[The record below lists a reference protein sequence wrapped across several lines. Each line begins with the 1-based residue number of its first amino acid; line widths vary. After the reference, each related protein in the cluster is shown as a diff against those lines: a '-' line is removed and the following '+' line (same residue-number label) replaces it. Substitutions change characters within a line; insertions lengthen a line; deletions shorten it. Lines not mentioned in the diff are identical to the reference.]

1 MIQTKIKVVYFTGSR
16 ADYAPMLPI
25 LKKLNRLSKVELSV
39 VTAHMHLDKR
49 FGLTVNQVQ
58 TDGLKIIGEI
68 KTKITR
74 SKEGML
80 PVYSEIINRLPQI
93 LLGQNPNYLL
103 IQGDRVESL
112 AATTVA
118 FILKIPVIHVGG
130 GAVTGSL
137 DNGFRNAITQLSSWH
152 FPATQKH
159 ATQIANM
166 GKSEKTIMT
175 VGEPGLD
182 VIRTQKLPTKQQL
195 WKKFNLSL
203 NQKLFLII
211 MHPDTAETVSPQ
223 DQIKPLLT
231 ALEPVKAQIVQVY
244 PNADPG
250 GWKMRQII
258 NKFTKNKSNWLL
270 IDNFPHQDILG
281 FFKYAQII
289 LGNSSGAI
297 IEAPSFKTPVI
308 NIGSRQKG
316 REMARNIIN
325 INYDHQSIIAAVQLA
340 QTKKFKYQIQNC
352 INLYGNGRAAEKFIR
367 YFNKNLI
374 T

>member
-1 MIQTKIKVVYFTGSR
+1 MLQTKIRVIYFTGSR
-16 ADYAPMLPI
+16 ADYAPMVPI
-25 LKKLNRLSKVELSV
+25 LKKLNRLSRVKLSI

-49 FGLTVNQVQ
+49 FGLTIEQIQ
-58 TDGLKIIGEI
+58 TDGLKIVGRI
-68 KTKITR
+68 KTKVAE

-80 PVYSEIINRLPQI
+80 PVYREIINRLPQI
-93 LLGQNPNYLL
+93 LLEQNPDYLL

-166 GKSEKTIMT
+166 GKSEKTIMAI
-175 VGEPGLD
+175 GEPGLD

-195 WKKFNLSL
+195 WKKFTLNI
-203 NQKLFLII
+203 NQKLFLVI
-211 MHPDTAETVSPQ
+211 MHPDSAETISPQ

-231 ALEPVKAQIVQVY
+231 ALERVKTQVVQVY

-270 IDNFPHQDILG
+270 IDNFPHQDTLG

-297 IEAPSFKTPVI
+297 IEAPSFRTPVI
-308 NIGSRQKG
+308 NIGFRQNG
-316 REMARNIIN
+316 REMAPNIISVG
-325 INYDHQSIIAAVQLA
+325 YDNQAILQAIQLA
-340 QTKKFKYQIQNC
+340 QSPKLKNRLKNC
-352 INLYGNGRAAEKFIR
+352 TNPYGNGRATEKFVR

-374 T
+374 P